1 VSHLNFYL
9 IMSECEYLSMK
20 LFSDCLLVIVLRQP
34 FLMEKEILDIEFAG
48 ARSHFMID
56 LAKQM

>member
-1 VSHLNFYL
+1 
-9 IMSECEYLSMK
+9 MK